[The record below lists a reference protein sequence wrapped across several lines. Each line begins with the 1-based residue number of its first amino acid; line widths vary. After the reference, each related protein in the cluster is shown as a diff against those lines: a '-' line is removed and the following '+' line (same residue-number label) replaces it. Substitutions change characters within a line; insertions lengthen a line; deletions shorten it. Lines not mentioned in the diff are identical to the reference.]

1 MSRFFSVHLF
11 RGRLPWLVAGVLG
24 LVITGWWGRGYFRR
38 TNPLLEAPV
47 LLLEQVQGRPLYYN
61 GPAFEWL
68 RLRRPD
74 LLAAE
79 DRAGVT
85 KRTQAF
91 AQAVLAPQLF
101 RQLDREQRFEALL
114 LVGDASQYRGLL
126 DHLAET
132 KDWSL
137 SYVDNWG
144 MIFRRGGVRAWKMED
159 LQPVR
164 ARFAR
169 SGARDRAMFLAQTGV
184 KLAAAREFNTGR
196 QLLDEAVQVDRNL
209 PDAWSGL
216 ASYYLQRAE
225 YGEALKAVDRALEI
239 EQEHLPALAT
249 KSLLLFGT
257 RRFAEAY
264 EISSKVIARLPD
276 DPNLLFYH
284 AKISHEA
291 HAYQAE
297 IEALQKLISRAD
309 DEERPVSGYQLYLA
323 QAYTA
328 AGEAKSAIDA
338 FMNVL
343 NDPDLPQ
350 DQRDFARESIVRIKQ
365 RAGL

>member
-1 MSRFFSVHLF
+1 MSRFFPVHLL
-11 RGRLPWLVAGVLG
+11 RRRLSWLVVGG
-24 LVITGWWGRGYFRR
+24 LALVAAGWWGRGYFQ
-38 TNPLLEAPV
+38 TAHPLLAAPA
-47 LLLEQVQGRPLYYN
+47 LLLEQVPSGTLYYN
-61 GPAFEWL
+61 GAAFEWL
-68 RLRRPD
+68 RVRRPD
-74 LLAAE
+74 LLAPE
-79 DRAGVT
+79 DRGGAT
-85 KRTQAF
+85 KRSRAF

-114 LVGDASQYRGLL
+114 FVGDASQYRTLL
-126 DHLAET
+126 DHLVET

-144 MIFRRGGVRAWKMED
+144 MIFRRGGGRAWKMED

-164 ARFAR
+164 ARFAG

-184 KLAAAREFNTGR
+184 KLAAVREFNAGR
-196 QLLDEAVQVDRNL
+196 QLLDEAVQTDKDL
-209 PDAWSGL
+209 PEAWSGL
-216 ASYYLQRAE
+216 ASYHLQRAE
-225 YGEALKAVDRALEI
+225 YGEASKAVDRALEI
-239 EQEHLPALAT
+239 DAEHLPALAT

-257 RRFAEAY
+257 RRFSEAY
-264 EISSKVIARLPD
+264 ELSGKIIARLPD

-291 HAYQAE
+291 HAYKAE
-297 IEALQKLISRAD
+297 IEALQKLIVMAE

-328 AGEAKSAIDA
+328 AGEAKPAIDA

-350 DQRDFARESIVRIKQ
+350 DQRNFARESIVRIKQ
-365 RAGL
+365 RTGL